1 MATNKEIIDNY
12 RDLPYGKY
20 EEIVR
25 LCETDMTDVDR
36 KVAVISVLTGKTE
49 DEVLRLPLDTFTRY
63 SAATRFLEA
72 ECPENL
78 IPAVSKSYPVGGFVL
93 VPVADMRKVTAAQY
107 IDFQTFAEDRDHRA
121 VEMLSCFLIPRGCDY
136 NDGYDVL
143 DVHRAIRDGMSV
155 ATVLSLLAFFFK
167 SWVESIKAIRTSLK
181 REARRIRNPERR
193 AAMLTAIA
201 ALRDSLTAG
210 DGSPTSMG

>member
-1 MATNKEIIDNY
+1 MKQKEIIDNY
-12 RDLPYGKY
+12 RDLPVGKY
-20 EEIVR
+20 EEIVN
-25 LCETDMTDVDR
+25 LCRTGMPEVER
-36 KVAVISVLTGKTE
+36 KVAIIAILSGLTE
-49 DEVLRLPLDTFTRY
+49 DEVLHLPLDKFTEY
-63 SAATRFLEA
+63 SGKSRFIER

-78 IPAVSKSYPVGGFVL
+78 IPPVARSYPVGDFVL
-93 VPVADMRKVTAAQY
+93 VPVTDMRKITAAQY

-143 DVHRAIRDGMSV
+143 DVHRAIREEMSV

-181 REARRIRNPERR
+181 REARRIRNPEKR

>member
-1 MATNKEIIDNY
+1 MPTNKEIIDNY

-25 LCETDMTDVDR
+25 LCETEMTDLDR

-49 DEVLRLPLDTFTRY
+49 DEVLKLPLDTFTRY
-63 SAATRFLEA
+63 SAATKFLEA

-78 IPAVSKSYPVGGFVL
+78 IPAVSKTYPVGGFVL

-107 IDFQTFAEDRDHRA
+107 IDFQTFAEDRDHKA

>member
-1 MATNKEIIDNY
+1 MATKEIIDNY

-25 LCETDMTDVDR
+25 LCETEMTDVDR

-49 DEVLRLPLDTFTRY
+49 DEVLRLPLDVFTRY

-78 IPAVSKSYPVGGFVL
+78 IPAVVRSYPVGGFVL

-143 DVHRAIRDGMSV
+143 DVHRAIRDEMSV